1 MYRSTALCLS
11 SHPREAEEPAL
22 DLIERPGLLCLA
34 SVTPLQVTAPE
45 GSCCSERDLDR
56 Q

>member
-1 MYRSTALCLS
+1 MHRSTAPCLS

-34 SVTPLQVTAPE
+34 SVMPPGDSPRGLVLLRK
-45 GSCCSERDLDR
+45 GFG
-56 Q
+56 